1 MKFKDLPIGSRWI
14 VKDGWGNTAVV
25 EKINKSRSPRRENT
39 KVIKGRYELSI
50 GKVDSWYTRPS
61 RDISPIK
68 K

>member
-1 MKFKDLPIGSRWI
+1 MKFKDLPVGSRWI

-39 KVIKGRYELSI
+39 KVIKGRYEHAC
-50 GKVDSWYTRPS
+50 GVFDGWYTRPS
-61 RDISPIK
+61 KDISPIK